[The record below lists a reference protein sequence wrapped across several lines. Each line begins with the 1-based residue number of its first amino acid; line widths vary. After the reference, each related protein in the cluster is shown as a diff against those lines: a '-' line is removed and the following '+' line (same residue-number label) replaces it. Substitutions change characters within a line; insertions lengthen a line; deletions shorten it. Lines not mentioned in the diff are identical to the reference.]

1 MSACT
6 QHVNNEGL
14 TFTGVWLFLSTGRS
28 AVGAGRKTGSD
39 ASPQYTVGLPAAECA
54 KLVRYCSGIEVAVPA
69 EVVAAAGDCPAPPSP
84 AKSKGSAAGA
94 VSASVVSTAAT
105 VHADEGNTSAPAASG
120 AVNSTT
126 ASGTAAPA
134 SVALRKMPVDAV
146 RANRDRTN
154 AKSAVTSSGAG
165 GKTTSDSREGRKRGG
180 AEAASKASL
189 ATTANTVDTRSA
201 IEQLE
206 KSCLQKPSIG
216 GAATTAK
223 GNMSVVP
230 QTVSDGAKPAS
241 RAAVPVQSAWKVPTA
256 PAAAAG
262 QSESKTSETT
272 QSLRDIQVSDTA
284 SDTAASAS
292 DA

>member
-1 MSACT
+1 MYTACNDE
-6 QHVNNEGL
+6 VF
-14 TFTGVWLFLSTGRS
+14 TFTGVLLFLLTGRS

-39 ASPQYTVGLPAAECA
+39 ASPQYSVDLPAAECA
-54 KLVRYCSGIEVAVPA
+54 KLVRYCGGIEVAVPA

-84 AKSKGSAAGA
+84 VKSKGSAAGA
-94 VSASVVSTAAT
+94 VSAGVVPTAAT
-105 VHADEGNTSAPAASG
+105 VQADEGNTSAPAASD

-126 ASGTAAPA
+126 VSGTAAPA
-134 SVALRKMPVDAV
+134 SVAQRKMPIDAV

-154 AKSAVTSSGAG
+154 AKSAVTSTGTG
-165 GKTTSDSREGRKRGG
+165 GKTTLDSRDGRKRGG
-180 AEAASKASL
+180 AEAASKASPVI
-189 ATTANTVDTRSA
+189 TANTMDTRSA

-206 KSCLQKPSIG
+206 KSCLQKPSIV

-230 QTVSDGAKPAS
+230 QAASDGAKPAS

-262 QSESKTSETT
+262 QSESKTSDTT
-272 QSLRDIQVSDTA
+272 QSLRDIQVSDTV
-284 SDTAASAS
+284 SDTAAAAS